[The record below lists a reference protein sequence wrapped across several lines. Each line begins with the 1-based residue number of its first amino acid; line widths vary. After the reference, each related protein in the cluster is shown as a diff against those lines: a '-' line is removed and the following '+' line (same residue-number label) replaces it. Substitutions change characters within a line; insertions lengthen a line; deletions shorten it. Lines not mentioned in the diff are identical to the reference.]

1 MRPSST
7 LYSPPQAAQTD
18 SLHPVLKD
26 ALGSL
31 DVQLEEELTR
41 YRRLRA
47 LGKSGYSPCQTTSK
61 GTARVQSPPAI
72 APVTDPLPIPSQSP
86 EAGSTTRTEADAASV
101 EAPSTS
107 PADSQS
113 HLELQELAKQYA
125 AQIHRE
131 AELAAATDG
140 PNDYLES
147 SEELLRS
154 LAEEEAS
161 VQAEE
166 SFLKSLSTPLGI
178 GSMLLLLVSSAM
190 FGFVIMNPSSMTQW
204 FSQHKPEVATNSVTS
219 ANPSSTAPAEAPN
232 PSEVAQPNLA
242 NQEFPDL
249 NLSTLGSL
257 PVDRTSTPK
266 PGKLPGKPAI
276 AAGKDAKKA
285 NLGVSGKSALATA
298 TQPRPVKPAVPAA
311 PQVTSSTP
319 EFAAPPVEV
328 PSPRRLA
335 PATGYNPSPAP
346 LYRAPAP
353 PVQPY
358 NPSPPARSYSA
369 PAAKP
374 VRPHGATAK
383 PATSDKP
390 ASTPQTSKSA
400 SPALSLPPLKLN
412 PDPTPA
418 PSISPSPTNSYAPS
432 PSPAASSS
440 PAAATPNGYKVVTPY
455 SSDRAL
461 EKAREKVPDAYLQN
475 YSDGAK
481 VQLGAYDNESTAQK
495 RAEELRQQGI
505 PAEVYKP

>member
-1 MRPSST
+1 MHPSST
-7 LYSPPQAAQTD
+7 LYSSPQAPQSD

-41 YRRLRA
+41 YRRLRV
-47 LGKSGYSPCQTTSK
+47 LGKSGYSPRQTTSK
-61 GTARVQSPPAI
+61 GTASVQPSPAI
-72 APVTDPLPIPSQSP
+72 APVTNHSPIPSQSP
-86 EAGSTTRTEADAASV
+86 EAGTATRTEVEAASV
-101 EAPSTS
+101 EVTSTN

-113 HLELQELAKQYA
+113 HWELQELAKRYA
-125 AQIHRE
+125 AQIHQE

-190 FGFVIMNPSSMTQW
+190 FGFVIMNPSSMTHW
-204 FSQHKPEVATNSVTS
+204 FSQQKPEVATNSLTP
-219 ANPSSTAPAEAPN
+219 ANPSSTAPAEALNSSDVP
-232 PSEVAQPNLA
+232 QPNLA

-249 NLSTLGSL
+249 NLSTLASL

-276 AAGKDAKKA
+276 APGEDAKKA
-285 NLGVSGKSALATA
+285 NLGISGKSTLTTA

-311 PQVTSSTP
+311 PQAPSSTP
-319 EFAAPPVEV
+319 ESAAPPVEV

-335 PATGYNPSPAP
+335 PTTGYNPSPASI
-346 LYRAPAP
+346 YRAPAP

-358 NPSPPARSYSA
+358 NPAPSARSYSA

-374 VRPHGATAK
+374 VRPHGSTPK
-383 PATSDKP
+383 PAASGKP

-400 SPALSLPPLKLN
+400 PPTPSLPALKLN
-412 PDPTPA
+412 PDPTLDR
-418 PSISPSPTNSYAPS
+418 SISPTPSNSYAPS
-432 PSPAASSS
+432 PSPAVSSS
-440 PAAATPNGYKVVTPY
+440 PAAAAPYRYKVVTPY

-461 EKAREKVPDAYLQN
+461 EKAREQVPDAYLQN

>member
-7 LYSPPQAAQTD
+7 LYSPPQATQTD
-18 SLHPVLKD
+18 GLHPVLKD

-47 LGKSGYSPCQTTSK
+47 LGKSGYSPRQTTYK
-61 GTARVQSPPAI
+61 GTARVQPPPAI
-72 APVTDPLPIPSQSP
+72 APVTEPLPIPSQTP
-86 EAGSTTRTEADAASV
+86 EAGTATRGEAETASV
-101 EAPSTS
+101 EVPPTS

-113 HLELQELAKQYA
+113 YLELQELAKQYA
-125 AQIHRE
+125 AQIHQE

-204 FSQHKPEVATNSVTS
+204 LSQQKPEVATNSVTS
-219 ANPSSTAPAEAPN
+219 ANPSSTAPAGASN
-232 PSEVAQPNLA
+232 PSDVPQPNLA

-257 PVDRTSTPK
+257 PVDRTSTIK
-266 PGKLPGKPAI
+266 SGKLPGKPSI
-276 AAGKDAKKA
+276 ASSKDAKKA
-285 NLGVSGKSALATA
+285 NLGVSGKSTLSTA
-298 TQPRPVKPAVPAA
+298 TQPRSVKPAVPPA
-311 PQVTSSTP
+311 PHVTSSAP
-319 EFAAPPVEV
+319 EASAPAGEV

-335 PATGYNPSPAP
+335 PATGYNPPPAP
-346 LYRAPAP
+346 VYRAPAP
-353 PVQPY
+353 PIQSY
-358 NPSPPARSYSA
+358 SPPPPVRSYSA

-374 VRPHGATAK
+374 VRPR
-383 PATSDKP
+383 S
-390 ASTPQTSKSA
+390 STPKPSVSGKSTSSPRSSNAA
-400 SPALSLPPLKLN
+400 SPAPAIPPLKLN
-412 PDPTPA
+412 PVPSPA
-418 PSISPSPTNSYAPS
+418 TSISPSPTNSYS
-432 PSPAASSS
+432 PSPAPATSSS
-440 PAAATPNGYKVVTPY
+440 PAAAVPNGYKVVTPY